1 MIFYLFF
8 NFIILCFLLYYI
20 ICCFYLNIIYIY
32 IIMYIVYLYRILYT
46 TVSRQGTPYQSMGQ
60 FFVIAQE
67 SFPRIRRFL
76 DFYCAV
82 LAQVEEERR
91 GNGSK
96 DSKVFERERREMT
109 LTDSADSKITKHCRR
124 RNKVSMSNLSGCK
137 SCQVSRSLLHWP
149 LWKRLKD

>member
-1 MIFYLFF
+1 
-8 NFIILCFLLYYI
+8 
-20 ICCFYLNIIYIY
+20 
-32 IIMYIVYLYRILYT
+32 
-46 TVSRQGTPYQSMGQ
+46 MGQ

-96 DSKVFERERREMT
+96 DSKVFERDKNHQA
-109 LTDSADSKITKHCRR
+109 LQATKQSFY
-124 RNKVSMSNLSGCK
+124 V
-137 SCQVSRSLLHWP
+137 
-149 LWKRLKD
+149 

>member
-1 MIFYLFF
+1 MFLF
-8 NFIILCFLLYYI
+8 YYI
-20 ICCFYLNIIYIY
+20 ICCFYLNIIYILSYTLY
-32 IIMYIVYLYRILYT
+32 IYIAYYIQQYHDKGHLT
-46 TVSRQGTPYQSMGQ
+46 NPWAN

-109 LTDSADSKITKHCRR
+109 LTDLADSKITKHCRR
-124 RNKVSMSNLSGCK
+124 RNKVSMSNLSGRK
-137 SCQVSRSLLHWP
+137 SCQVSRSLLAS
-149 LWKRLKD
+149 LEEVERLGLEMRQSHQRL